1 MQLCSKC
8 KKNVA
13 MIQIMRTEGTAVKQ
27 EFLCLS
33 CAKKMNLGM
42 VESVIKQLGLEPDQV
57 DEFCEQMTENMK
69 DADPELLEKIQN
81 PNMLKEILNSAMQ
94 QGDSESLSEEPQDKH
109 ERKEESSQGESRET
123 KKVKHKFLETYGTNL
138 TNKAAAGEIDK
149 IVGREKELDR
159 VIQILNRRQK
169 NNPVLIGEPGVGKTA
184 IAEGLATA
192 IVQGRVPE
200 RLKHYEIIQLDMT
213 GMVAGTQFR
222 GQFESRIK
230 GVVDEAIKCGNI
242 ILVIDELHN
251 IVGAGNAEGAMNAAN
266 ILKPVLARGE
276 LRIIG
281 ATTLDEYR
289 KHIEKDSALERRFQ
303 PVMVNEPSLQD
314 TVEIMK
320 GVRPYYEKYHG
331 VSISDHILERM
342 VSLSERYV
350 TDRFLPDKA
359 IDIMDEA
366 ASRANLKNLKLVEL
380 DKLSDKLAD
389 AEAAVSVEEART
401 QPDYEKLAQMRQE
414 VCMLSDQVKA
424 LAEEAYSFP
433 VTFDDVAGVIEL
445 WTGIPINSVTEEEG
459 AKLLQLEDNLHRR
472 VVGQH
477 KAIQSVASTIRRCRA
492 GLRAKKRP
500 ASFIFVGPTG
510 VGKTELVK
518 ALTQELFG
526 TEDAMIRLDMSEFM
540 EKHTVSKLIG
550 SPPGYVG
557 YDEAGQLTEK
567 IRRRPYSVILLDEI
581 EKAHQDVFNLLLQ
594 ILDDGRLTDSQGRV
608 VNFENTVIIMTSNA
622 GTTLKVGDVGFGSDT
637 TDRSEARIK
646 SALKSLF
653 RPEFLNRV
661 DDIVVFDKLTEAELR
676 QILDL
681 QMNMLQED
689 LRDKNI
695 TISATDGLKEFL
707 LNYERNDAFGARPI
721 KRSIQRN
728 IEERMARMYLE
739 GNIKDGDTLL
749 LDYDG
754 TETLVIKVSANAPKA
769 KTNAK

>member
-13 MIQIMRTEGTAVKQ
+13 MIQIMKSEGTAVKQ

-42 VESVIKQLGLEPDQV
+42 VDSVIKQLGIDPDQV
-57 DEFCEQMTENMK
+57 DEFCEQMTESMK
-69 DADPELLEKIQN
+69 DADPEMLEKLGD
-81 PNMLKEILNSAMQ
+81 PSMLKDLLNSAMQ
-94 QGDSESLSEEPQDKH
+94 QGDSESLSEESHSTSDH
-109 ERKEESSQGESRET
+109 KEERTSTTETKDKET

-138 TNKAAAGEIDK
+138 TNKAARGEIDK
-149 IVGREKELDR
+149 IVGRDKELDR

-192 IVQGRVPE
+192 IVEGKVPE
-200 RLKHYEIIQLDMT
+200 RLKNYEIIQLDMT

-222 GQFESRIK
+222 GQFEARIK

-303 PVMVNEPSLQD
+303 PVMVNEPSILD
-314 TVEIMK
+314 AIEIMK
-320 GVRPYYEKYHG
+320 AVRPYYEKYHG
-331 VSISDHILERM
+331 VTISDHILERM
-342 VSLSERYV
+342 VTLSERYV

-366 ASRANLKNLKLVEL
+366 ASRANLKNTKLQEL
-380 DKLSDKLAD
+380 DQLTDKLAD
-389 AEAAVSVEEART
+389 TEAAVAVEEART

-414 VCMLSDQVKA
+414 LCVLQDKVKA
-424 LAEEAYSFP
+424 LAEEAYSFE
-433 VTFDDVAGVIEL
+433 VSFDDVAGVVEM
-445 WTGIPINSVTEEEG
+445 WTGIPINKVSEAEG
-459 AKLLQLEDNLHRR
+459 ARLLKLEESLHER
-472 VVGQH
+472 VIGQE
-477 KAIQSVASTIRRCRA
+477 KAINSVSSTIRRCRA

-526 TEDAMIRLDMSEFM
+526 TEEAMVRLDMSEFM
-540 EKHTVSKLIG
+540 EKHTTSKLIG

-567 IRRRPYSVILLDEI
+567 IRRRPYSVILMDEI
-581 EKAHQDVFNLLLQ
+581 EKAHQDVFNILLQ

-608 VNFENTVIIMTSNA
+608 VNFENTVIVMTSNA

-661 DDIVVFDKLTEAELR
+661 DDIVVFDKLTETELR

-681 QMNMLQED
+681 QINMLAKD
-689 LRDKNI
+689 LMDKKI
-695 TISATDGLKEFL
+695 TITVTDGLKDYL
-707 LNYERNDAFGARPI
+707 LNYERNDAFGARPL

-739 GNIKDGDTLL
+739 GTIVDGDSLTL
-749 LDYDG
+749 DVDDNG
-754 TETLVIKVSANAPKA
+754 PVITKQM
-769 KTNAK
+769 

>member
-13 MIQIMRTEGTAVKQ
+13 MIQIMKSEGTAVKQ

-42 VESVIKQLGLEPDQV
+42 VDSVIKQLGIDPDQV
-57 DEFCEQMTENMK
+57 DEFCEQMTDSMK
-69 DADPELLEKIQN
+69 DADPEMLEKISD
-81 PNMLKEILNSAMQ
+81 PAMLKEILNSAMQ
-94 QGDSESLSEEPQDKH
+94 QGDSESLQ
-109 ERKEESSQGESRET
+109 EESRANSEHKDERGAAEGKEP
-123 KKVKHKFLETYGTNL
+123 KKVKHKFLETYGSNL
-138 TNKAAAGEIDK
+138 TNKASRGEIDK
-149 IVGREKELDR
+149 IVGRDKELDR

-184 IAEGLATA
+184 IAEGLAVA
-192 IVQGRVPE
+192 IAEGRVPE
-200 RLKHYEIIQLDMT
+200 RLKNYEIIQLDMT

-303 PVMVNEPSLQD
+303 PVMVNEPSMAD

-331 VSISDHILERM
+331 VTISDHVLERM

-366 ASRANLKNLKLVEL
+366 ASRANLKNVKLQEL
-380 DKLSDKLAD
+380 DQMSDKLAD
-389 AEAAVSVEEART
+389 AEAAVAVEEARS

-414 VCMLSDQVKA
+414 ACVLADKVKA
-424 LAEEAYSFP
+424 LAEEAYSFE
-433 VTFDDVAGVIEL
+433 VTFDDVAGVIEM
-445 WTGIPINSVTEEEG
+445 WTGIPINKVSEEEG
-459 AKLLQLEDNLHRR
+459 ARLLKLEESLHKR
-472 VVGQH
+472 VVGQE
-477 KAIQSVASTIRRCRA
+477 KAISAVASTIRRCRA

-526 TEDAMIRLDMSEFM
+526 TEEAMVRLDMSEFM
-540 EKHTVSKLIG
+540 EKHTTSKLIG

-581 EKAHQDVFNLLLQ
+581 EKAHQDVFNILLQ

-608 VNFENTVIIMTSNA
+608 VNFENTVIVMTSNA

-646 SALKSLF
+646 SALKNLF

-661 DDIVVFDKLTEAELR
+661 DDIVVFDKLTEPELR

-681 QMNMLQED
+681 QINMLAED
-689 LRDKNI
+689 LQDKKI
-695 TISATDGLKEFL
+695 VISVTDGLKEYL

-728 IEERMARMYLE
+728 LEERMARMYLE
-739 GNIKDGDTLL
+739 GSIKDGDNLL

-754 TETLVIKVSANAPKA
+754 TEPIVIKVSANAPKA
-769 KTNAK
+769 KTKAK